1 MQPHPEIELPDTPIG
16 SWKGDVFFVG
26 TATVLLHLP
35 GFTVLTDPNFL
46 HQGEHAP
53 LGYGLRSRRRTEPAI
68 PPQQLPPL
76 DAIVLSHH
84 HGDHFDDR
92 AAEELPKGVP
102 IITTAHAAK
111 KLGRQGFTDT
121 RPLDVWDQ
129 QILRRGELELSVTAL
144 PAKHA
149 PQPLGA
155 LLPPVMGSMLE
166 LTQGSDTIVRIYVS
180 GDTLLHDRLHDIP
193 RRYPDI
199 HLGLFH
205 LGGTR
210 ILGVLL
216 TMDGEQGVE
225 AVRLIDPDTAI
236 PIHYDDYTV
245 FKSPLEDFSRAA
257 SGAGLRSHIEYLD
270 RGDHHVFDLDR
281 PPG

>member
-1 MQPHPEIELPDTPIG
+1 MNPHPTIELPDIPIG
-16 SWKGDVFFVG
+16 SWSGDVLFVG

-53 LGYGLRSRRRTEPAI
+53 LGYGLRSRRRTEPAMT
-68 PPQQLPPL
+68 PEQLPPL

-92 AAEELPKGVP
+92 AAEELPKDVP

-121 RPLDVWDQ
+121 RPLEVWDQ
-129 QILRRGELELSVTAL
+129 QLLTCGELELSVTAL

-149 PQPLGA
+149 PQPLEA

-166 LTQGSDTIVRIYVS
+166 LRRGSETIVRIYIS

-193 RRYPDI
+193 RRFPDI

-216 TMDGEQGVE
+216 TMDGDQGVE

-245 FKSPLEDFSRAA
+245 FRSPLEDFSRAV
-257 SGAGLRSHIEYLD
+257 SSAGLRSHIEYLD
-270 RGDHHVFDLDR
+270 RGDHYAIDLDR